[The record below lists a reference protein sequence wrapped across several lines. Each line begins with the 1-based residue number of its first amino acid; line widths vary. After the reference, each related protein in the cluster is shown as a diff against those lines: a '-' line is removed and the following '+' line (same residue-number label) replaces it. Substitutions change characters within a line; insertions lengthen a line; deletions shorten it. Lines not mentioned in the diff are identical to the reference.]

1 MVESA
6 TASRMDYAQILP
18 RLFVG
23 SHPRAIGDVERLRRE
38 SAITAVLNLQT
49 DEDMRSVNLNWQP
62 LEAHYQ
68 ASGINL
74 LRLPMKEEQIELRE
88 KLPQCVRILVAVFAA
103 GRTVYL
109 HCTEGLGRSPTV
121 AIGYLHWSLGWDAE
135 SGKELLTLRGHSD
148 PVAGVAFS
156 PDGKRLATASADGT
170 VQVYALDMRELL
182 HLARIRVTRTFT
194 PVQHTA

>member
-6 TASRMDYAQILP
+6 PASRMDYAQILSG
-18 RLFVG
+18 LFVG

-62 LEAHYQ
+62 LATHYL

-88 KLPQCVRILVAVFAA
+88 KLPECVRTLSALIAG

-109 HCTEGLGRSPTV
+109 HCTEGIGRSPTV
-121 AIGYLHWSLGWDAE
+121 AIGYLHWSLGWEFDAAVTHV
-135 SGKELLTLRGHSD
+135 KQARQC
-148 PVAGVAFS
+148 S
-156 PDGKRLATASADGT
+156 PHLEALRLALWNLTEPH
-170 VQVYALDMRELL
+170 Q
-182 HLARIRVTRTFT
+182 
-194 PVQHTA
+194 